1 MIDTRPKVGKV
12 PLDSVTL
19 EEALDRICQLVRDG
33 KGGSVYTP
41 NVDHVVLAEQVPEF
55 AEAYQR
61 CSLSLVDGV
70 PVLLAVRFMGN
81 PIKAKVSGSDLLWPL
96 LLRAQQEKLSVY
108 FLGGAEGSAA
118 LAVERLT
125 RELPALQ
132 VVGADAPWIDL
143 KAPGDSQLAT
153 VEKICE
159 KSPDILIVGLGAPKQ
174 ELWISRYQH
183 LLGHTVCL
191 GLGASIDFL
200 AGRVRRAP
208 RFMSDYGFEWL
219 FRLALEPRRLA
230 HRYLLRDPLFVKIVL
245 QQALSKR

>member
-1 MIDTRPKVGKV
+1 VGKV

-19 EEALDRICQLVRDG
+19 DEALDRICQLVRDG
-33 KGGSVYTP
+33 NGGSVFTP

-70 PVLLAVRFMGN
+70 PVLLAARAMGY

-96 LLRAQQEKLSVY
+96 LLRAQREGHSVY
-108 FLGGAEGSAA
+108 FLGGAEGSSA
-118 LAVERLT
+118 LVLERLA
-125 RELPALQ
+125 RDLPKLR

-143 KAPGDSQLAT
+143 TAPRDSQLAT
-153 VEKICE
+153 VEKIRD
-159 KSPDILIVGLGAPKQ
+159 KSPDLLIVGLGAPKQ
-174 ELWISRYQH
+174 ELWTFRYQS

-208 RFMSDYGFEWL
+208 RIMSDYGFEWL

-230 HRYLLRDPLFVKIVL
+230 HRYLLRDPLFAKIVL
-245 QQALSKR
+245 QQVISKM